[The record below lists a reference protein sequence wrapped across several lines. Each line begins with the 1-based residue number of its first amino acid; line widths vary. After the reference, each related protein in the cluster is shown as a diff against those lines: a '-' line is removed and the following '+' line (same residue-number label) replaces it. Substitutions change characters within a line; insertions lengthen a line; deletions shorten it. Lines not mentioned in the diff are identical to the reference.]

1 MPINLTV
8 IIKSK
13 PESVEILKSI
23 LLDIVQNSTKEAAC
37 IQYDLHQ
44 SYDEPN
50 IFIFHEIWENQ
61 NGLDNHNQQPYI
73 QSFFENSKPLLLE
86 TPILYK
92 TEKLG

>member
-8 IIKSK
+8 FLKSK
-13 PESVEILKSI
+13 QESIEILKSL
-23 LLDIVQNSTKEAAC
+23 LLDLVQNSKKESAC

-44 SYDEPN
+44 SNEESN
-50 IFIFHEIWENQ
+50 VFIFHEIWENQ
-61 NGLDNHNQQPYI
+61 NGLDIHNQQSYI

-92 TEKLG
+92 AEKLR